1 MLNKEKTINS
11 SEQKGLVLVGEVVSD
26 GMEKTIVV
34 KVVRTFKHPKFNKIV
49 RRFKK
54 YKAHDEKESAKVG
67 DMVEII
73 ECRPISKTK
82 HMILNKIVTR
92 A

>member
-1 MLNKEKTINS
+1 MLNKEKTINP

-26 GMEKTIVV
+26 GMNKTIVV
-34 KVVRTFKHPKFNKIV
+34 KVVRTFKHPKYNKIV

-82 HMILNKIVTR
+82 HMILNKIVTQ